1 MGVDYH
7 IRGFN
12 QMDKLIE
19 SITQKC
25 IRENLIDEDQA
36 EWLQYSLQCKVMNIG
51 GFCILIALG
60 SLVAPFPQVLLLNL
74 GLAFLRKKTNGL
86 HMPTKLSCFAFSLAC
101 EYMCLLTIRQLAA
114 DKSLVSLGLLLI
126 SSALI
131 LWLAPCNNEAIHLSR
146 DELIEA
152 RKKVHIQLI
161 VYLLVVLILFV
172 LTPALANTLIVAE
185 TAVALLVVLAKLGVG
200 IQ

>member
-1 MGVDYH
+1 
-7 IRGFN
+7 
-12 QMDKLIE
+12 MDKLIE

-25 IRENLIDEDQA
+25 LRENLIDEDQT
-36 EWLQYSLQCKVMNIG
+36 EWLLYSLQCKAMNIG

-60 SLVAPFPQVLLLNL
+60 SLIAPFPRVLLLNL
-74 GLAFLRKKTNGL
+74 GLVFLRKKTNGL
-86 HMPTKLSCFAFSLAC
+86 HMPTKLSCFAFSLAF
-101 EYMCLLTIRQLAA
+101 EYVCLLTIRQLASN
-114 DKSLVSLGLLLI
+114 KSLVSLGLLLV
-126 SSALI
+126 SSVLI

-152 RKKVHIQLI
+152 RKEVHIQLI

>member
-1 MGVDYH
+1 MLT
-7 IRGFN
+7 
-12 QMDKLIE
+12 M
-19 SITQKC
+19 
-25 IRENLIDEDQA
+25 
-36 EWLQYSLQCKVMNIG
+36 
-51 GFCILIALG
+51 
-60 SLVAPFPQVLLLNL
+60 
-74 GLAFLRKKTNGL
+74 
-86 HMPTKLSCFAFSLAC
+86 LSCFVFSLAC

>member
-1 MGVDYH
+1 GHNKNSSGAARVWSGKCANHTEKVFFSLCHQLCRRLVWIRDRLAKHSNFVTRNCAFTTKKRERNKTSALMGVGYH

-19 SITQKC
+19 AIAQKC

-74 GLAFLRKKTNGL
+74 GLVFLRKKTNGL

-101 EYMCLLTIRQLAA
+101 EYVCLLTICQLAS

-126 SSALI
+126 SS
-131 LWLAPCNNEAIHLSR
+131 
-146 DELIEA
+146 
-152 RKKVHIQLI
+152 
-161 VYLLVVLILFV
+161 
-172 LTPALANTLIVAE
+172 
-185 TAVALLVVLAKLGVG
+185 
-200 IQ
+200 